1 MAEPKKKTSDL
12 PNSIVESIK
21 EMWDR
26 GVPVKD
32 IAAAHELHHMAVVGL
47 ARGRRWP
54 NPRKKEVDEEA
65 LGRDWR
71 AGILT
76 LGQIAEKY
84 GLEAYQVQNLVKKRK
99 WGRDLAQRI
108 QQETTSRLQEEVAKS
123 LAAAQEGM
131 TEAAIVEAN
140 VALQATITRHHRTGA
155 TSTRESILKL
165 VGELGAFAVP
175 QDELDRF
182 AEIAA
187 LQRSQQVEDFD
198 AQNQEYAKAL
208 ATFQRLVELPSRA
221 RTAKDLVAAL
231 ASVVELE
238 RKVYGI
244 KEEVQENDL
253 VAALRELAGP
263 EGEA

>member
-1 MAEPKKKTSDL
+1 MAEKKTDRL
-12 PNSIVESIK
+12 PDSVVASIK

-26 GVPVKD
+26 GVPPTD
-32 IAAAHELHHMAVVGL
+32 IAAAHELASHMTVLGL
-47 ARGRRWP
+47 ARSRKWP

-84 GLEAYQVQNLVKKRK
+84 GLESYQVQNLVKKRK

-108 QQETTSRLQEEVAKS
+108 QQETTNRLQEEVAKS
-123 LAAAQEGM
+123 LTANQQAM

-140 VALQATITRHHRTGA
+140 AALQTAITRHHRTGA

-165 VGELGAFAVP
+165 VAELGAFAIP
-175 QDELDRF
+175 QEQLDRF

-187 LQRSQQVEDFD
+187 LQRSQQVDDFD
-198 AQNQEYAKAL
+198 AQNEEYARAL

-244 KEEVQENDL
+244 KEEAQENDL
-253 VAALRELAGP
+253 VKALRELAGP

>member
-1 MAEPKKKTSDL
+1 MAEKKKTTNL
-12 PNSIVESIK
+12 PDSVVASIK

-26 GVPVKD
+26 GVPPVE
-32 IAAAHELHHMAVVGL
+32 IANAHELHHMAVIGL
-47 ARGRRWP
+47 ARSRKWP
-54 NPRKKEVDEEA
+54 NPRKKDIDEEA

-84 GLEAYQVQNLVKKRK
+84 GLEEYQVLNLVKKRK
-99 WGRDLAQRI
+99 WGRDLSKRI
-108 QQETTSRLQEEVAKS
+108 QQETTQRLQQEVA
-123 LAAAQEGM
+123 LALEQQQGAMMEN
-131 TEAAIVEAN
+131 AIVEAN
-140 VALQATITRHHRTGA
+140 VAMQAAITRHHRTGA

-165 VGELGAFAVP
+165 VAELGAFAIP
-175 QDELDRF
+175 QEQLDRF
-182 AEIAA
+182 CELAA
-187 LQRSQQVEDFD
+187 LRRSQAIEDFD
-198 AQNQEYAKAL
+198 AQSQEYAKAL
-208 ATFQRLVELPSRA
+208 DTFQRLVELPSRA
-221 RTAKDLVAAL
+221 KTAKDLVGAL

-253 VAALRELAGP
+253 VKALRDLAGG